1 MPDRRLLPR
10 IFNPL
15 IFGRH
20 GDAPPPAS
28 SPTPTPARPRPRIW
42 RSIVMFLS
50 VVGPGFIKTN
60 ADNDV
65 GGITTYSLAGAQF
78 GYGQLWIL
86 LPVTIALIVVQE
98 MCARMGAVTGKGLA
112 DLIRENFGARV
123 TFWVLLVFV
132 LGDLGNTATE
142 FAGVASAA
150 PIFQT
155 YVPLLS
161 KFVLVP
167 LSAIF
172 VYTLVVRGNY
182 RSVEKVFLVFCLLYL
197 SYVIS
202 GLLVHP
208 PWHEVLAQTV
218 VPHFTASKAYALM
231 AIGVIGTTISPWM
244 QFYIQ
249 SAIVEKGVKAQDYRY
264 SRIDVISGAIFTDVI
279 AFFIIVASAAT
290 IFVHNQHAAAG
301 QVIAINNAG
310 DVASALAPLAGKYA
324 SLLFALGLLNAAIF
338 TASILPLSTAYY
350 VCEAFGFESGVQ
362 KRLTEAPFFY
372 GFYLA
377 LIVIGAGVVILP
389 GAPLLAIIFY
399 SQVLNGA
406 LLPVV
411 LILMLLLINNKRLM
425 GKYTNNFVFNAIAW
439 ATVLIV
445 GLLTI
450 VSTAQLIFPSLGS

>member
-1 MPDRRLLPR
+1 MPERRLLPR

-15 IFGRH
+15 PG
-20 GDAPPPAS
+20 
-28 SPTPTPARPRPRIW
+28 RPRPRLW

-50 VVGPGFIKTN
+50 VVGPGIITAN

-155 YVPLLS
+155 YIPLLS
-161 KFVLVP
+161 KFLLVP
-167 LSAIF
+167 LAAIF
-172 VYTLVVRGNY
+172 VFTLVVRGNY

-197 SYVIS
+197 AYVIS
-202 GLLVHP
+202 GIIVHP

-218 VPHFTASKAYALM
+218 LPHFVPSKAYALM

-249 SAIVEKGVKAQDYRY
+249 SAIVEKGVKAQDYGY
-264 SRIDVISGAIFTDVI
+264 SRIDVVSGAIFTDVI
-279 AFFIIVASAAT
+279 AFFIIVACAAT
-290 IFVHNQHAAAG
+290 IFVHNQHAAPG
-301 QVIAINNAG
+301 QMIAINDAG

-362 KRLTEAPFFY
+362 KRLSEAPFFY

-411 LILMLLLINNKRLM
+411 LVLMLLLINNRKLM
-425 GKYTNNFVFNAIAW
+425 GKYVNNLTFNVIAW
-439 ATVLIV
+439 ATVVVV
-445 GLLTI
+445 GALTV
-450 VSTAQLIFPSLGS
+450 VSTAQLIFPALGS